1 MRRRNEI
8 TADYQEKY
16 LVNESPPDPD
26 FPGISVHAFC
36 HSFLKPSWKSNR
48 EALPYIM
55 VSMMLSGD
63 SVYLNPDG
71 DRIQHKRH
79 YFVISDLNLV
89 HKNIYKLHDTVER
102 YFVLLRVN
110 RFLRELLQCMFPA
123 GMPQFMPSH
132 PEKLKQC
139 FEDIQRVMRRKGK
152 TDDLRLGAMTFR
164 LLCEAARQIPRH
176 ESKPVPLANALSY
189 IDNRF
194 CDPALSRQELA
205 SASGISLVSL
215 DRLFHDCLNTTVN
228 HYITDYRM
236 EKAKSLLEHTRQP
249 IGEIAE
255 QCGFS
260 YRYYF
265 AKVFRSKTGVTP
277 LKYRSSAQIDK
288 IAGN

>member
-16 LVNESPPDPD
+16 LVNELPPDPD

-63 SVYLNPDG
+63 SVYLNSDG

-79 YFVISDLNLV
+79 YFAIDDLNLLYN
-89 HKNIYKLHDTVER
+89 NIYKLHDTVER

-139 FEDIQRVMRRKGK
+139 FENIQRVMRRKGK

-194 CDPALSRQELA
+194 CDPALSRQEIA
-205 SASGISLVSL
+205 TASGISLVSL

-236 EKAKSLLEHTRQP
+236 EKAKSLLAHTRQP
-249 IGEIAE
+249 IGDIAE

-277 LKYRSSAQIDK
+277 LKYRSSAQKDN
-288 IAGN
+288 AEN

>member
-16 LVNESPPDPD
+16 LVNELPPDPD

-63 SVYLNPDG
+63 SVYLNSDG

-79 YFVISDLNLV
+79 YFAIDDLNLLYN
-89 HKNIYKLHDTVER
+89 NIYKLHDTVER

-194 CDPALSRQELA
+194 CDPALSRQEIA
-205 SASGISLVSL
+205 TASGISLVSL

-236 EKAKSLLEHTRQP
+236 EKAKSLLAHTRQP
-249 IGEIAE
+249 IGDIAE

-277 LKYRSSAQIDK
+277 LKYRSSAQKDN
-288 IAGN
+288 AEN

>member
-16 LVNESPPDPD
+16 LVNESQPDPD

-55 VSMMLSGD
+55 ISMMLSGD

-89 HKNIYKLHDTVER
+89 HKNIYKLHDTMER

-164 LLCEAARQIPRH
+164 LLCEAARQLPRH
-176 ESKPVPLANALSY
+176 ESKPVPLANALS
-189 IDNRF
+189 
-194 CDPALSRQELA
+194 
-205 SASGISLVSL
+205 
-215 DRLFHDCLNTTVN
+215 
-228 HYITDYRM
+228 
-236 EKAKSLLEHTRQP
+236 
-249 IGEIAE
+249 
-255 QCGFS
+255 
-260 YRYYF
+260 
-265 AKVFRSKTGVTP
+265 
-277 LKYRSSAQIDK
+277 
-288 IAGN
+288 

>member
-16 LVNESPPDPD
+16 LVNESQSDPD

-63 SVYLNPDG
+63 SVYLNSDG

-79 YFVISDLNLV
+79 YFAIDDLNLLYN
-89 HKNIYKLHDTVER
+89 NIYKLHDTVER

-194 CDPALSRQELA
+194 CDPALSRQEIA
-205 SASGISLVSL
+205 TASGISLVSL

-236 EKAKSLLEHTRQP
+236 EKAKSLLAHTRQP
-249 IGEIAE
+249 IGDIAE